1 MPHASAQSFQISA
14 VNPLSGDQTSI
25 AMGINNAGMLVGT
38 SYDANGNGHAYY
50 LQGGTQTALATLGGS
65 TSEAN
70 GISSD
75 GRIAGSS
82 ALSSGLTHACYWI
95 SGTPADADPA
105 NVYGP
110 SCGLTINSAGV
121 LAGYYTNSSSQ
132 PQGFTF
138 NGLVL
143 AAVNYP
149 SATQT
154 TVNGINDQGL
164 LVGSYT
170 SSGGVF
176 GFIENGATFQTV
188 PNLSGGTEGQ
198 ANAVNLATDVAGW
211 VTNSSDQEQA
221 ALWRN
226 ETLILLGDLG
236 GNYGEAMGLN
246 NYGQVVGASNIAASS
261 YTPAYT
267 ANGNTSSFTAAG
279 SLPPM
284 NDSLSHAF
292 LWQNGT
298 LYDLNAFL
306 PGNSGWI
313 LQSAMGIN
321 DSGQIVGYGTLN
333 GVLTGFVLTPVASTP
348 VNGAGTLALSQSAY
362 STTNGNG
369 TVTITVTR
377 TGGTTGVVSAQIA
390 TAPGTANAGADFT
403 PVYQTVTFANGQGG
417 SQTVTVPIVD
427 DSQAAGSDNFTVRL
441 FWITGGAAQGST
453 TLATVTVQSPPADT
467 PTMPPWALAA
477 LACLLFLAAVSL
489 LSEKRATE

>member
-313 LQSAMGIN
+313 LQSARGIN
-321 DSGQIVGYGTLN
+321 DSG
-333 GVLTGFVLTPVASTP
+333 
-348 VNGAGTLALSQSAY
+348 
-362 STTNGNG
+362 
-369 TVTITVTR
+369 
-377 TGGTTGVVSAQIA
+377 
-390 TAPGTANAGADFT
+390 
-403 PVYQTVTFANGQGG
+403 
-417 SQTVTVPIVD
+417 PIVD
-427 DSQAAGSDNFTVRL
+427 RVCSHAGGIDAREWSGDACVVAERL
-441 FWITGGAAQGST
+441 QHDKWQRNRNDYGHPHRRHDGGGIR
-453 TLATVTVQSPPADT
+453 ADRHRAGHGECRRRFYARL
-467 PTMPPWALAA
+467 PDGDFCEWAGRLPDRDGTN
-477 LACLLFLAAVSL
+477 C
-489 LSEKRATE
+489 